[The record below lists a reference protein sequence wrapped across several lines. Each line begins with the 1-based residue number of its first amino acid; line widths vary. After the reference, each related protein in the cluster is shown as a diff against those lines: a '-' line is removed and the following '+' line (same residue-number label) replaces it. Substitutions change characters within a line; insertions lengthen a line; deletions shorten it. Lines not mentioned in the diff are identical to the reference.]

1 MNVPES
7 FRMEIYEVLEAVEA
21 ALTREDKMKVIAN
34 NDSLG
39 LRDIL
44 KVNFN
49 KKIKLNIDK
58 GVNWTPSE
66 THTQS
71 LKDITKHLPALTN
84 TELDKARATKSF
96 KAMLEQI
103 HPMDAQVL
111 QNAAKGKL
119 KYKGLTS
126 ALVEEVYGNKF
137 ISK

>member
-7 FRMEIYEVLEAVEA
+7 FRMEIYEVLDAVETA
-21 ALTREDKMKVIAN
+21 STREDKMKVIAD

-58 GVNWTPSE
+58 SVNWTPSE
-66 THTQS
+66 TPTQS
-71 LKDITKHLPALTN
+71 LKDITKHLPSLTD
-84 TELDKARATKSF
+84 TKLDKSRATKSF

-111 QNAAKGKL
+111 QNAVKGKL

-126 ALVEEVYGNKF
+126 ALVKEVYGNKF
-137 ISK
+137 ITK